1 MDVSNSFNPAKVR
14 AIFTLQKWCL
24 DAFFLFEIVPF
35 QSGANPKMPAK
46 TCPCRMGSFS
56 IWTVKSFFQEKHGM
70 VVEVKSFQHLRFS
83 IQVLGMVVMF
93 LFRRNFGWLSKQ
105 TMRPSF
111 GILLRAF
118 RFVRWGTWGQW
129 TQGKDDCWSEIFDM
143 WWSSDTDDDWNP
155 VATKGCIMNVPSQ
168 KQTDPL
174 KNRPSQRERG
184 LPTTNFQGLC

>member
-1 MDVSNSFNPAKVR
+1 MMLGRLFSLWNR
-14 AIFTLQKWCL
+14 AFSLGEPFVHVFRGGPSWNRRV
-24 DAFFLFEIVPF
+24 FLVT
-35 QSGANPKMPAK
+35 NPKMPAK
-46 TCPCRMGSFS
+46 TCPCPMGSFS
-56 IWTVKSFFQEKHGM
+56 LWTVTFFVSRKTWYGSGSEKWNISDFHPG
-70 VVEVKSFQHLRFS
+70 F
-83 IQVLGMVVMF
+83 GDGGD
-93 LFRRNFGWLSKQ
+93 FGWFSKQ

-143 WWSSDTDDDWNP
+143 WWSIDTDDGWNP

-184 LPTTNFQGLC
+184 LTTTNFQGLC